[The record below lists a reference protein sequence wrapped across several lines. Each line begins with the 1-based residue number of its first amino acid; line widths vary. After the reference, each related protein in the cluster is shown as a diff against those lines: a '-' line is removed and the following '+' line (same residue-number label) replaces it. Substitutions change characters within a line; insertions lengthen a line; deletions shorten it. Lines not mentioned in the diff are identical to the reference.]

1 MNGKKILVVD
11 DDAVVK
17 RAVLAKLNG
26 EGYAVVVADDGAGAM
41 TALRRDQPDL
51 VLLDVSFPPD
61 VAHGG
66 GVWRDGF
73 TLLSWLR
80 RTEEVRGIPVIMI
93 SADGSPEEAK
103 RARAAGAT
111 GFFPKPINFEALVAV
126 IGQLLGEPVAQ
137 NHAV

>member
-11 DDAVVK
+11 DDAVFQ
-17 RAVLAKLNG
+17 RAVSAMLNAQ
-26 EGYAVVVADDGAGAM
+26 GYAVAIAADGSSAM
-41 TALRRDQPDL
+41 TALRRNQPDL
-51 VLLDVSFPPD
+51 VLLDITFPPD

-80 RTEEVRGIPVIMI
+80 RTEEIGRIPVIMI
-93 SADGSPEEAK
+93 GGDGSPELVQ

-111 GFFPKPINFEALVAV
+111 GFFPKPINYEALVAV
-126 IGQLLGEPVAQ
+126 IGQFLGEPVAQ
-137 NHAV
+137 PHPA